1 MPKQKVTKEKVK
13 CTCGNEFEKYIY
25 PYNSNPYD
33 YMCPDC
39 VKKDGLRYATRML
52 KLEKF
57 RCVKCSWKLKEKD
70 VTGIDENLLWF
81 KCKCCGYR
89 FALWFP
95 DPYDD
100 YY

>member
-1 MPKQKVTKEKVK
+1 MGKKTKVM
-13 CTCGNEFEKYIY
+13 CTCGKEFESYIHLY
-25 PYNSNPYD
+25 PNDERNPYD
-33 YMCPDC
+33 YMCPECNKIDWW
-39 VKKDGLRYATRML
+39 RYATRML

-57 RCVKCSWKLKEKD
+57 RCVKCTWKLTIKD
-70 VTGIDENLLWF
+70 ATSSEENLLWF

-95 DPYDD
+95 DPYDN